1 MLKKFVSKAL
11 LSVVMDKKARDRLDT
26 IRNGKKPASREQ
38 QIETMRNNFRQALTP
53 EGEKKIESLRGTI
66 DKVMTPER
74 QELIRNAMKIH
85 RAKMKILDDLSDEDK
100 KKLYVAAVRAFLHQ
114 GKGKN

>member
-26 IRNGKKPASREQ
+26 VRNAKKPASREQ
-38 QIETMRNNFRQALTP
+38 HIETMQNTFRQALTP
-53 EGEKKIESLRGTI
+53 EGKKKIESLRGTI

-74 QELIRNAMKIH
+74 QELIRGAMKIH

-100 KKLYVAAVRAFLHQ
+100 KKLYVAAVKAFLRED
-114 GKGKN
+114 KGKS